1 MNELVRI
8 PFHGNHIL
16 AVDVDGTPMV
26 AMKPVCEQLGI
37 QWEAQL
43 KRLKRQPWTCMSVM
57 DTQLPG
63 DTQSRAVT
71 FVDRRTFTMWLAT
84 IETSRLKNEATKN
97 LLTAYQREAADALDA
112 YFNEGAAINPRAT
125 EHQVNALI
133 RQSQM
138 RMELLQAAKGL
149 IHKDHLEAKARVV
162 MAQGLGEAPQLD
174 PARTPLYTQDFLRE
188 KNLSAKKLRS
198 ISGTFGKRVKAA
210 YILEH
215 GEDPKKYHLNLAN
228 GQTRA
233 VNAYTEADRPLM
245 ETVFKKHYAAPEKE
259 IAA

>member
-1 MNELVRI
+1 MSTDIL
-8 PFHGNHIL
+8 PFHF
-16 AVDVDGTPMV
+16 
-26 AMKPVCEQLGI
+26 
-37 QWEAQL
+37 EAQQVRVIDIDGAPWFVL
-43 KRLKRQPWTCMSVM
+43 KDLTAILNIKQFRADRLDDDMISNHPIVDSLGR
-57 DTQLPG
+57 TQEA
-63 DTQSRAVT
+63 RV
-71 FVDRRTFTMWLAT
+71 V
-84 IETSRLKNEATKN
+84 NEAGM
-97 LLTAYQREAADALDA
+97 YEVIIRSDSPAAKPFRRWVTSEVLPSIRKTGS
-112 YFNEGAAINPRAT
+112 YSTPERLRQL
-125 EHQVNALI
+125 EHQTNATI

-138 RMELLQAAKGL
+138 RMELLQTAKGL

-174 PARTPLYTQDFLRE
+174 PARAPLYTQDFLRE

-259 IAA
+259 ITA